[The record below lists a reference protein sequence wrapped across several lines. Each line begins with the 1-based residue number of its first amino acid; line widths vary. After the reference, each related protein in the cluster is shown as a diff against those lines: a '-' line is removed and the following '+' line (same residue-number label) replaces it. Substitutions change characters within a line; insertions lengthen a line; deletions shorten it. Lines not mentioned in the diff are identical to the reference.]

1 MHRRALFAG
10 ATALAFAHAT
20 AAWSQDDESYETKLQ
35 NQAKALPAIRD
46 AIVAA
51 TGYDEDS
58 IEVKP
63 GRHQLFITVVNSKL
77 IGGTP
82 AARINEAA
90 TISSAVAQAITT
102 RPEFDD
108 VEALHVDYVRREKE
122 NATAQTVQAIDFH
135 KDPDGSF
142 RHHVS

>member
-1 MHRRALFAG
+1 MDRRALFAG
-10 ATALAFAHAT
+10 AAALAFSRAA
-20 AAWSQDDESYETKLQ
+20 AAWCQDDKSYETKLQ

-46 AIVAA
+46 AIAAA
-51 TGYDEDS
+51 TGYDEGS

-63 GRHQLFITVVNSKL
+63 GHHQLFVTVVNSKL
-77 IGGTP
+77 TGDAP
-82 AARINEAA
+82 AARIKEAA
-90 TISSAVAQAITT
+90 AISSAVAKAIAA

-108 VEALHVDYVRREKE
+108 VEALHVGYVRRE
-122 NATAQTVQAIDFH
+122 NGTAQTVQAIDFR